1 MGVQTNDI
9 AFFRIASIDFIG
21 RSPHI
26 ANDIYTQCKSGELGS
41 RVDPAVTRV
50 IQQGVENSRIP
61 SLVGISGKFGIS
73 LSNHNTEIA

>member
-50 IQQGVENSRIP
+50 IQQGIENSRIP
-61 SLVGISGKFGIS
+61 SPVGISGESGTCFK
-73 LSNHNTEIA
+73 